1 MFFSQRIMSYLVS
14 QRLLRLNRT
23 TSASVAPSSSPLA
36 SPSWSEAPVEL
47 PQELRDGVAK
57 SFKVGSNDCFQN
69 LHVIYYR
76 KSKVAKQSLFVLVTT
91 MISLDKTKHSRLNYL
106 LKM

>member
-1 MFFSQRIMSYLVS
+1 MSYLVS
-14 QRLLRLNRT
+14 QRLLRLNGT

-36 SPSWSEAPVEL
+36 SPSWSEVPVGL
-47 PQELRDGVAK
+47 SQELRDGVAK

-69 LHVIYYR
+69 LHVIYYS
-76 KSKVAKQSLFVLVTT
+76 KSKVPKQSLFVSVTT
-91 MISLDKTKHSRLNYL
+91 MLWLDKTKLYKLNYL

>member
-1 MFFSQRIMSYLVS
+1 MSHLVS

-23 TSASVAPSSSPLA
+23 TSVSVAPSSSSPLV
-36 SPSWSEAPVEL
+36 SPSCSEVPVGL
-47 PQELRDGVAK
+47 SQELRDGVAK

-69 LHVIYYR
+69 LHVIYYS
-76 KSKVAKQSLFVLVTT
+76 KSKVAKQSLFLSVTT
-91 MISLDKTKHSRLNYL
+91 MLRLDKTKLDKLKYL